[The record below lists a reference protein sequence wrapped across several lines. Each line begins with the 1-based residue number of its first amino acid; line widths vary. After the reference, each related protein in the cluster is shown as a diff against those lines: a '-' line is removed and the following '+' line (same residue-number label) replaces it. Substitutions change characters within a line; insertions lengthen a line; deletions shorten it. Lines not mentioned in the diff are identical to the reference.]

1 MFILRVVGQGQG
13 QGGRMAALAG
23 ASVECLGCVE
33 TLAGVCGYCLLLSV
47 SFAVRVENSEA
58 GHGTDKV
65 LKVVA
70 GK

>member
-1 MFILRVVGQGQG
+1 MPGMSGNPG
-13 QGGRMAALAG
+13 
-23 ASVECLGCVE
+23 S
-33 TLAGVCGYCLLLSV
+33 GVCGYCLLLSV

-58 GHGTDKV
+58 GHGMDKV